1 MKVDPPVQ
9 KFVDDNLL
17 PLQADCRRIADLR
30 SNTKLLRAR

>member
-1 MKVDPPVQ
+1 MKAGLPVQ
-9 KFVDDNLL
+9 QLVDDNLL